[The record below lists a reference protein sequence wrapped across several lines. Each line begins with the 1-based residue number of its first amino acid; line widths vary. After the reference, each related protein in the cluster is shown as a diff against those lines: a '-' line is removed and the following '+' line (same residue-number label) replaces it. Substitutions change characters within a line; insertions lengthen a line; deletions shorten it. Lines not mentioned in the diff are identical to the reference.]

1 VTVPLVVVTAKE
13 LFCAP
18 ATVGVKVTGT
28 LMFAPAATVVP
39 VAGSV
44 AVNAPVGAVTADTVS
59 VTEPLFVSTTVWLA
73 LEFVVTLPN
82 ATDVGAAVNG
92 CGPVVAAGGVMVI
105 PLTAWMS
112 VDAPVDPVNP
122 T

>member
-1 VTVPLVVVTAKE
+1 
-13 LFCAP
+13 
-18 ATVGVKVTGT
+18 
-28 LMFAPAATVVP
+28 
-39 VAGSV
+39 
-44 AVNAPVGAVTADTVS
+44 
-59 VTEPLFVSTTVWLA
+59 
-73 LEFVVTLPN
+73 VTLPN